1 MMMQPSRKNRSDFLR
16 TIRAPL
22 NMLLFCLVLTLP
34 QQAISQQ
41 TTKKPQKTGII
52 NQSKQTTEEPQKRTV
67 NPRKSVSK
75 LPAFIATPPD
85 SGDQTPHLRG
95 GVPPDELIWMEF
107 TLDWTSCQIHRVI
120 NDSAI
125 VIILSGNVSSSNSI
139 YWNLNTISPQPGGLP
154 VLYFVND
161 VLGRTGPEFGT
172 DIPLTWEISVDG
184 GPFNPITIQPDS
196 SLSVNFASGNHTF
209 QVRITGVPQP
219 YQGDGY
225 YQLLLGQSLV
235 PEL

>member
-1 MMMQPSRKNRSDFLR
+1 
-16 TIRAPL
+16 
-22 NMLLFCLVLTLP
+22 
-34 QQAISQQ
+34 
-41 TTKKPQKTGII
+41 
-52 NQSKQTTEEPQKRTV
+52 
-67 NPRKSVSK
+67 
-75 LPAFIATPPD
+75 
-85 SGDQTPHLRG
+85 
-95 GVPPDELIWMEF
+95 MEF
-107 TLDWTSCQIHRVI
+107 ALDWTNCQIHRVI

-139 YWNLNTISPQPGGLP
+139 YWNLSTISPHPGGLP

-172 DIPLTWEISVDG
+172 DIPLTWEIALDG
-184 GPFNPITIQPDS
+184 GSFNPIMTMLPDNI
-196 SLSVNFASGNHTF
+196 LLVTFPPGKHTF

-225 YQLLLGQSLV
+225 YQLQLGQSLV

>member
-1 MMMQPSRKNRSDFLR
+1 MKNSRSIFFIIIEAFLK
-16 TIRAPL
+16 AF
-22 NMLLFCLVLTLP
+22 LFILMLTLP

-41 TTKKPQKTGII
+41 TTRKPQKIEII
-52 NQSKQTTEEPQKRTV
+52 NQSKQTTEEPQKGTI

-75 LPAFIATPPD
+75 LPVFIATPPD
-85 SGDQTPHLRG
+85 SGDQTPQMTG
-95 GVPPDELIWMEF
+95 EVPPDELIWMEF
-107 TLDWTSCQIHRVI
+107 VLDWTNCQIHRVI

-172 DIPLTWEISVDG
+172 DIPLTWEIALDG
-184 GPFNPITIQPDS
+184 GSFNPIMTMLPDNI
-196 SLSVNFASGNHTF
+196 LLVTFPPGNHTF
-209 QVRITGVPQP
+209 QVRITGFPQP
-219 YQGDGY
+219 YQGNGY
-225 YQLLLGQSLV
+225 YQLQLGQSLV

>member
-1 MMMQPSRKNRSDFLR
+1 MKNSRSIFFIIIEAFLK
-16 TIRAPL
+16 AFL
-22 NMLLFCLVLTLP
+22 FVLMLSLP

-41 TTKKPQKTGII
+41 TTKKPQKIEII
-52 NQSKQTTEEPQKRTV
+52 NQSKQTTKEPQKGTI

-75 LPAFIATPPD
+75 LPGFMAAPPD
-85 SGDQTPHLRG
+85 SGDQIPHLGG

-107 TLDWTSCQIHRVI
+107 ALDWTNCQIHRV
-120 NDSAI
+120 NTDSAI
-125 VIILSGNVSSSNSI
+125 VIILPGTISSSSRI
-139 YWNLNTISPQPGGLP
+139 YWNLHTMSPHPGGFP
-154 VLYFVND
+154 ILYFVND

-172 DIPLTWEISVDG
+172 DIPLTWEIALDG
-184 GPFNPITIQPDS
+184 GSFNPITILRDKTLLVTFPP
-196 SLSVNFASGNHTF
+196 GNHTF

-225 YQLLLGQSLV
+225 YQLQLGQSLV